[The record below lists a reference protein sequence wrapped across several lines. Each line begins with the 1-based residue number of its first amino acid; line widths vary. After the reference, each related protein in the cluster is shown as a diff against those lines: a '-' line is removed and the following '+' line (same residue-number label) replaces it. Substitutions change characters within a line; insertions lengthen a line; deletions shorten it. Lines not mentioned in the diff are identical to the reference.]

1 MRQDFGVRGRTKI
14 GVAILDKLLLE
25 RLIIFNHAIVNERE
39 SAARI
44 DMWVRIFVGHFA
56 VCRPARV
63 ANSERTR
70 WWVLRD
76 QLAQRSNTPCAFTD
90 LDIVTSIDN
99 GHAGRVVAPV
109 FEPSQT
115 VQQNRRG
122 LSPPDVSDNPAHPV
136 CSVMSA

>member
-14 GVAILDKLLLE
+14 SVAILDKLLLE
-25 RLIIFNHAIVNERE
+25 RLIIFNHASVNERE
-39 SAARI
+39 STARI
-44 DMWVRIFVGHFA
+44 EMRVGIFVGHFA

-76 QLAQRSNTPCAFTD
+76 QLAERSNTPRAFAD
-90 LDIVTSIDN
+90 LDVVPSINN
-99 GHAGRVVAPV
+99 GHPGRVVAPV
-109 FEPSQT
+109 SEPSQT

-122 LSPPDVSDNPAHPV
+122 LSP
-136 CSVMSA
+136 